1 MLRVIEQCERAKR
14 KPDKRFR
21 LTSLQLTQRNK
32 AELAP
37 TEAKANGSILLN
49 TSLQSVDIFLQT
61 IFFGNSDIARRGLTR
76 LHRSQPL
83 LHPLFTS
90 HILPWV

>member
-1 MLRVIEQCERAKR
+1 MLRVIEQCERVKR

-49 TSLQSVDIFLQT
+49 TSLQSVDIFFKQ
-61 IFFGNSDIARRGLTR
+61 FFLKFGYCFFSLVSRRR
-76 LHRSQPL
+76 R
-83 LHPLFTS
+83 
-90 HILPWV
+90 

>member
-1 MLRVIEQCERAKR
+1 MLRVIEQCERVKR

-49 TSLQSVDIFLQT
+49 TSLQSVDIFCKQ
-61 IFFGNSDIARRGLTR
+61 FFLEINSDSVFFLA
-76 LHRSQPL
+76 
-83 LHPLFTS
+83 
-90 HILPWV
+90 